1 MNEDDGGREVEKMGT
16 DFSAGHT
23 SFLGYFYLI
32 LANDK
37 NPTVKRNFKCS
48 LRAALYIL
56 TVKAGAGLN
65 SGSQRNADRKI
76 PTDAWT
82 GSSLDP
88 RPYLSVT
95 QLDNEMSF

>member
-1 MNEDDGGREVEKMGT
+1 MNEDDGGREVEKTDT

-23 SFLGYFYLI
+23 SFLGDFYLI

-48 LRAALYIL
+48 LRAALCIL

-65 SGSQRNADRKI
+65 SGSQHNADRKS
-76 PTDAWT
+76 PTGRLNRFFS
-82 GSSLDP
+82 GSTS
-88 RPYLSVT
+88 LSVSDT
-95 QLDNEMSF
+95 AG